1 LQLQTV
7 LELEGKQRV
16 ASTDKFEEHFRSV
29 LSRLFDETSELKK
42 AMLSQ
47 QVPRDIGSTNEFR
60 TLRMELDREMKRR
73 FDELD
78 RCLDD
83 TNHRFEE
90 TNRRFEDFNHRFE
103 ELGRSMNQISRS
115 THEPGMSEMARRLN
129 DECAQRQMEDNAMHQ
144 LLTTL
149 AEQTN
154 IALEEEVSR
163 LWEAIRTHNHDVM
176 IDGADQPGQKSVQ
189 IQALASNGGFTGKS
203 PRTIQL
209 NQRAFSPRMLA
220 SHPPT
225 QGSPMMGHPRNSP
238 PQASPSMS
246 PGGYPTHASA
256 TMSRSM
262 QNLPANE
269 TSMRHQEVH
278 QFVNQFSQHGTACNS
293 TLGGGIQFRN

>member
-1 LQLQTV
+1 M
-7 LELEGKQRV
+7 G
-16 ASTDKFEEHFRSV
+16 
-29 LSRLFDETSELKK
+29 
-42 AMLSQ
+42 
-47 QVPRDIGSTNEFR
+47 
-60 TLRMELDREMKRR
+60 
-73 FDELD
+73 
-78 RCLDD
+78 
-83 TNHRFEE
+83 
-90 TNRRFEDFNHRFE
+90 
-103 ELGRSMNQISRS
+103 
-115 THEPGMSEMARRLN
+115 ARRLN

-225 QGSPMMGHPRNSP
+225 QGSPMMAIPETHPHRYHRP
-238 PQASPSMS
+238 
-246 PGGYPTHASA
+246 
-256 TMSRSM
+256 
-262 QNLPANE
+262 
-269 TSMRHQEVH
+269 
-278 QFVNQFSQHGTACNS
+278 
-293 TLGGGIQFRN
+293 

>member
-1 LQLQTV
+1 M
-7 LELEGKQRV
+7 G
-16 ASTDKFEEHFRSV
+16 
-29 LSRLFDETSELKK
+29 
-42 AMLSQ
+42 
-47 QVPRDIGSTNEFR
+47 
-60 TLRMELDREMKRR
+60 
-73 FDELD
+73 
-78 RCLDD
+78 
-83 TNHRFEE
+83 
-90 TNRRFEDFNHRFE
+90 
-103 ELGRSMNQISRS
+103 
-115 THEPGMSEMARRLN
+115 
-129 DECAQRQMEDNAMHQ
+129 
-144 LLTTL
+144 
-149 AEQTN
+149 
-154 IALEEEVSR
+154 
-163 LWEAIRTHNHDVM
+163 AIRTHNHDVM

-238 PQASPSMS
+238 PQVSPS
-246 PGGYPTHASA
+246 
-256 TMSRSM
+256 MSRSM